1 MEIAASLVNLLGFA
15 LGTSL
20 YLLLLVMV
28 VYYRDR
34 PFNYLIFSTAVAGIL
49 WNLGEM
55 TDSLWQGFY
64 YEPSPVLIPTVS
76 FSALG
81 FLLAVVTHSALKDD
95 ESNLSKILIVCGYL
109 FSLTATFLNIHAL
122 FSGAQ
127 VPSKLSLQVLIVGTA
142 SLLASSIFLNLSE
155 NANKKLMMLAGL
167 SIFLT
172 SLVHLSGETEEKF
185 WFVELF
191 AHQSSMPLAI
201 MILLQDYRFA
211 FADLF
216 LKRALS
222 LILIAFV
229 SLLLYMFIA
238 LPIQKYLNPTQSTA
252 ILLSLWIFTAM
263 LYPFLNRQAVK
274 IVEKI
279 LRRADW
285 ETVKEQIK
293 ESIEALDS
301 VDLILDSLC
310 DKLMKTLLAK
320 KADWREIQEHPVS
333 LPDVICSQKGVQILI
348 PTTDAPSYALTLE
361 NLAGGRK
368 LLSEEIEALKTLA
381 LIVGRKIDSQR
392 VTHERCEQEIREQEF
407 SKLATEAQLAALRAQ
422 INPHFLF
429 NTLTTIGYLIQSSP
443 EKALTTLIRLTELL
457 RAVLRSTD
465 EFIPLSDE
473 IKLVQT
479 YLDIEKARFEERLET
494 CIEVPADLERIKIP
508 SLILQPLVEN
518 AIKHGISKSKTGG
531 EVKISAKRIIQNSQ
545 DFLLLTVL
553 DNGYGFDESELRKSG
568 RKGIG
573 LANIEQRL
581 KNYYKGK
588 AELRIET
595 KKQVGTK
602 AQIILPIAYKND
614 FADVT

>member
-1 MEIAASLVNLLGFA
+1 MQ
-15 LGTSL
+15 
-20 YLLLLVMV
+20 
-28 VYYRDR
+28 
-34 PFNYLIFSTAVAGIL
+34 IF
-49 WNLGEM
+49 
-55 TDSLWQGFY
+55 
-64 YEPSPVLIPTVS
+64 
-76 FSALG
+76 
-81 FLLAVVTHSALKDD
+81 
-95 ESNLSKILIVCGYL
+95 
-109 FSLTATFLNIHAL
+109 
-122 FSGAQ
+122 
-127 VPSKLSLQVLIVGTA
+127 
-142 SLLASSIFLNLSE
+142 
-155 NANKKLMMLAGL
+155 
-167 SIFLT
+167 
-172 SLVHLSGETEEKF
+172 
-185 WFVELF
+185 
-191 AHQSSMPLAI
+191 
-201 MILLQDYRFA
+201 
-211 FADLF
+211 
-216 LKRALS
+216 
-222 LILIAFV
+222 
-229 SLLLYMFIA
+229 
-238 LPIQKYLNPTQSTA
+238 
-252 ILLSLWIFTAM
+252 
-263 LYPFLNRQAVK
+263 
-274 IVEKI
+274 
-279 LRRADW
+279 
-285 ETVKEQIK
+285 
-293 ESIEALDS
+293 
-301 VDLILDSLC
+301 
-310 DKLMKTLLAK
+310 
-320 KADWREIQEHPVS
+320 
-333 LPDVICSQKGVQILI
+333 I
-348 PTTDAPSYALTLE
+348 PTTDVPSYVLTLE

-443 EKALTTLIRLTELL
+443 EKALSTLIRLTELL

-479 YLDIEKARFEERLET
+479 YLDIEKARFEERLQT

-545 DFLLLTVL
+545 DFLLLTVS
-553 DNGYGFDESELRKSG
+553 DNGYGFDESDLRKSG